1 MSVMDMDK
9 CFYQWTL
16 AEESRDQTSFTDSQ
30 GRRWRSTVLEM
41 GSPNSVTWVQTQMRS
56 ILSSIPLVPYVDDIP
71 IGNQGGTI
79 KSFN

>member
-1 MSVMDMDK
+1 LKLFGSYNNRNYYK
-9 CFYQWTL
+9 T
-16 AEESRDQTSFTDSQ
+16 QTSFTDSQ